1 MAGVVGLLAN
11 ERGFCLANLQLKLTM
26 STAALHFRMRLR
38 LQNQPVQILYWLV
51 NQFVPPEDWK
61 HKSRLGNTLV
71 VQFDWRSR
79 TKFVL
84 AAF

>member
-1 MAGVVGLLAN
+1 MAQ
-11 ERGFCLANLQLKLTM
+11 C
-26 STAALHFRMRLR
+26 FRKQEIFTVDCDRNRMWPR

-51 NQFVPPEDWK
+51 NQFVHPEDWK
-61 HKSRLGNTLV
+61 HGSRTGNTLV
-71 VQFDWRSR
+71 VKFDWRSR